1 MSDSA
6 SMSKGKW
13 VAMAV
18 VWLFIFGIGTAA
30 YKYWWA
36 PAEVKQAEEQAEVEH
51 QAILDATS
59 SNTSYK
65 HTVPFVTDG
74 FSGYS
79 PWRSPEFKAEAGRY
93 SIRLNIKDD
102 GADYSARIKSIAD
115 GTTPMGVFTIDALY
129 KVSSQLNDTPATI
142 IMLGDETKGADAM
155 VANGKKFPNIDSLNS
170 PDLKIVCLADS
181 PSETLARV
189 VMDAFNLDQLPANPF
204 EFKDSPKSVYDAY
217 KASKP
222 TDNKVF
228 VLWEPYV
235 SLVLKNPD
243 YRIVVDSSK
252 FSGYIVDVLVVQR
265 DFLIKNEDVVSNIV
279 KAYLTTVFNNR
290 NKMVDMVVAD
300 AKALGEPLTKE
311 QAEKLVEG
319 IWWKNTQENFAHF
332 GMTTAPGIQ
341 PMEDI
346 CRNISN
352 VLLKTGAMSKDPTNG
367 RPNLMYY
374 DGIMRKLFDSSWH
387 PGFGKEMVREER
399 TLAALS
405 DDDRKRLRPVGT
417 LQVPRLV
424 FARGTARV
432 SAGSLRTLDDLSE
445 KLKTWP
451 QYYLTVRGNTSSK
464 GDIDANRA
472 LAEQRA
478 KSASDYLK
486 SKGVHENRIHI
497 ETSDPNGSSTVAFI
511 LGEMPY

>member
-1 MSDSA
+1 MSDT

-13 VAMAV
+13 LAMGGI
-18 VWLFIFGIGTAA
+18 WLFIVVIGVVG
-30 YKYWWA
+30 YKYWFA
-36 PAEVKQAEEQAEVEH
+36 PKQVKEAEEQAKTEK
-51 QAILDATS
+51 QNLLDATS
-59 SNTSYK
+59 SNTKYK
-65 HTVPFVTDG
+65 HTIPFAADG

-79 PWRSPEFKAEAGRY
+79 PWRSPAFKSEAGRY
-93 SIRLNIKDD
+93 GIRLNIKDD
-102 GADYSARIKSIAD
+102 GADYVARLKAIAD
-115 GTTPMGVFTIDALY
+115 GSIPMGVFTIDALY
-129 KVSSQLNDTPATI
+129 KVSAQLGDMPATI

-155 VANGKKFPNIDSLNS
+155 VGPGKKFPNIDSLNS

-204 EFKDSPKSVYDAY
+204 EFKDSPKAVFDAY
-217 KASKP
+217 KASKS

-228 VLWEPYV
+228 VMWEPYV
-235 SLVLKNPD
+235 SQVLKNPD
-243 YRIVVDSSK
+243 YRIIVDSSK

-265 DFLIKNEDVVSNIV
+265 DFLVKNEKVITNVV
-279 KAYLTTVFNNR
+279 KAYLTTVFNSR
-290 NKMVDMVVAD
+290 NDMVKMVIAD
-300 AKALGEPLTKE
+300 AKALGEPLTKT
-311 QAEKLVEG
+311 QAKTLVSG

-332 GMTTAPGIQ
+332 GLTSAPGIQ
-341 PMEDI
+341 PMEDM
-346 CRNISN
+346 CRNISS

-387 PGFGKEMVREER
+387 PGFGREMVREER
-399 TLAALS
+399 VLAALS
-405 DDDRKRLRPVGT
+405 DEDRKKLKSVGT

-432 SAGSLRTLDDLSE
+432 SASSLRTLDDLAK

-451 QYYLTVRGNTSSK
+451 QYYLTVRGNTSVR
-464 GDIDANRA
+464 GDVNANRA
-472 LAEQRA
+472 LAKKRA
-478 KSASDYLK
+478 QSAMEYLK
-486 SKGVHENRIHI
+486 SKGVHENRIHV
-497 ETSDPNGSSTVAFI
+497 ETSNPNGSTTVAFI